1 MKDFIIKYWLET
13 IFGLA
18 LAGLSFCIKILQRK
32 LKKQEAI
39 QQGLLAILHDRLFQ
53 ECNQYLSQG
62 YIPLDKAEEILDN
75 LKIIYDAYH
84 SLGGNGTGTSIY
96 ERTINLPLK
105 KERSKKY
112 DPRKRL
118 KLTTCNRNH
127 GNQDNSTSEKQ

>member
-1 MKDFIIKYWLET
+1 MKEFIIKYWLEF

-18 LAGLSFCIKILQRK
+18 IAGLSFCIKTLQKK

-39 QQGLLAILHDRLFQ
+39 QQGLLAILHDRLLQ

-96 ERTINLPLK
+96 KRTINLPLK

-112 DPRKRL
+112 DPRKRM
-118 KLTTCNRNH
+118 KLATCNRNH
-127 GNQDNSTSEKQ
+127 GNQDSGTSEKQ